1 MEIPRGWNCSIYETA
16 GTAADLGRTMSS
28 KTEFINA
35 YGDLEIIPAWR
46 PKALTKLVYSRGFEL
61 LIAFVILS
69 NAVSLAI
76 LTVPTISDDTRSA
89 ALALDEIAFWIYV
102 VELGLRLVSYGKKPW
117 MFFSRGWNVFDFL
130 VIGLAPFLQGQ
141 TAVLR
146 LLRLLRLVR
155 IFRFLP
161 EVRVLSQSIL
171 KSIPPLMSMSVLI
184 GLMLFLYGMAGY
196 YLFGQGAPES
206 WGNIGSSMKSL
217 FILLTLENF
226 PVYLDEALAINAI
239 ALPFFL
245 SYVFIV
251 VFTVLNVLIG
261 IVLNAMD
268 EARAEEK
275 STSKSTKAALF
286 KLAKDLD
293 EITSDGEVSKRETTM
308 LKKEIARLINLQD
321 SSPAKSDETKAKPKQ
336 KAPTRAKKK

>member
-1 MEIPRGWNCSIYETA
+1 
-16 GTAADLGRTMSS
+16 MST
-28 KTEFINA
+28 KTDFINA
-35 YGDLEIIPAWR
+35 YGELEVIPSWR
-46 PKALTKLVYSRGFEL
+46 IRGLTKLVYSRGFEL
-61 LIAFVILS
+61 LIAFVIIS

-76 LTVPTISDDTRSA
+76 LTVPTVSDQARSA
-89 ALALDEIAFWIYV
+89 ALVIDEFAFWVYV
-102 VELGLRLVSYGKKPW
+102 IELGLRVLSYGRKPW
-117 MFFSRGWNVFDFL
+117 MFFVRGWNIFDFL
-130 VIGLAPFLQGQ
+130 VIGLSPFFQGQ

-196 YLFGQGAPES
+196 YLFGQSAPDS

-226 PVYLDEALAINAI
+226 PVYLDEALAINAF

-275 STSKSTKAALF
+275 SNSKNTREALF
-286 KLAKDLD
+286 NLAKDL
-293 EITSDGEVSKRETTM
+293 EKITSDGKVSKRETTM
-308 LKKEIARLINLQD
+308 LNKEIARLISMQD
-321 SSPAKSDETKAKPKQ
+321 SGNPGQTKAVAKETKKPSSPNKN
-336 KAPTRAKKK
+336 KSK